1 MVSRACV
8 CLAINV
14 LDAKYT
20 SLSSCLPFNPHGTT
34 DRHQKNPAT
43 RGQTESQVLQQL
55 VSTHHTKQS
64 RLG

>member
-20 SLSSCLPFNPHGTT
+20 SLSHCLPPHPH
-34 DRHQKNPAT
+34 DADDKHQNPAA

-55 VSTHHTKQS
+55 VSTHQAV
-64 RLG
+64 